1 MSELH
6 AAPSSLEDRFSREL
20 NLQTA
25 RVVFSV
31 FKRFD
36 LDPAIIRVYLCMVH
50 IYGFLN
56 WALDANVV
64 FIDISVKVW
73 NHMQPSTL
81 FRRLQLKMKIVGP
94 PKLGSMLPLKLEPKK
109 EAPLPA
115 NNRITALGHTWE
127 DSKIIVI
134 PLTFRFIYAPE
145 HMASAAPSM
154 VSWQPFQALVAPGC
168 LRCSGNLQRSW
179 GRRLGWQEHLQ
190 GRERWQPWNFAMCSF
205 QCLVSILLV
214 GWLVS

>member
-50 IYGFLN
+50 IYEFLN

-73 NHMQPSTL
+73 NHMQPSKL
-81 FRRLQLKMKIVGP
+81 FRRLQLKMKTVGSH
-94 PKLGSMLPLKLEPKK
+94 KLGSMLPLKLEPKK

-115 NNRITALGHTWE
+115 NNRITALGHT
-127 DSKIIVI
+127 
-134 PLTFRFIYAPE
+134 
-145 HMASAAPSM
+145 
-154 VSWQPFQALVAPGC
+154 
-168 LRCSGNLQRSW
+168 
-179 GRRLGWQEHLQ
+179 
-190 GRERWQPWNFAMCSF
+190 
-205 QCLVSILLV
+205 
-214 GWLVS
+214 